1 MRRAVRFVALGIA
14 VVGVSLLLLA
24 LVTARSADSRLWPAE
39 PGAAVVEVYLVSN
52 GYHTG
57 LALPT
62 AQVAATA
69 QQHGA
74 TAIAIVAENFGAY
87 PFIEIG
93 WGEEQFYAAV
103 PTAAQ
108 VTFGLAVRALFNPA
122 NSSVLH
128 VAGLPDAPRNV
139 FRSADIV
146 PMKLGASSFAGLILA
161 IETTFEKNGESKVP
175 QALGKGLYATSL
187 FYRSKRSFHIFN
199 VCNHWAADML
209 SAAGLPM
216 TPVLDT
222 VPAGL
227 LFDLKMRAGLET
239 MPGQQQ

>member
-1 MRRAVRFVALGIA
+1 MRRAARFVAFCIA

-24 LVTARSADSRLWPAE
+24 LLTARAGDSRLWPAD

-74 TAIAIVAENFGAY
+74 TALAVVAENFAAY

-93 WGEEQFYAAV
+93 WGEEKFYAAV

-108 VTFGLAVRALFNPA
+108 VTFDLAVRALLNPA

-128 VAGLPDAPRNV
+128 VAGLPDAPRKV

-146 PMKLGASSFAGLILA
+146 PMKLGAASFAGLVLA
-161 IETTFEKNGESKVP
+161 IDATFEKNSASKAP
-175 QALGKGLYATSL
+175 QPLGRGLYATSL
-187 FYRSKRSFHIFN
+187 FYRAQRSFHIFN

-222 VPAGL
+222 VAAGL
-227 LFDLKMRAGLET
+227 LFDLKMRAGLDR
-239 MPGQQQ
+239 MPGQPQ